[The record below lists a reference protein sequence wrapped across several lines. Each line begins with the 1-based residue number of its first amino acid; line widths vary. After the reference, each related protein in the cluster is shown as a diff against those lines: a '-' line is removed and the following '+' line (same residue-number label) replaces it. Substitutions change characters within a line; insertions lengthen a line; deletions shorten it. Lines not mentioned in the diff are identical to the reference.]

1 MDKLGCQVN
10 LETGVIAMQSSD
22 EASADFR
29 NGLTML
35 QGHRIIL
42 REPRPT
48 DAAALL
54 ALLSTDDVS
63 RFISPPPSTVDGFE
77 KYIAWA
83 HRQRSAG
90 QYVCFAIVPRGGDT
104 PIGLIHVRALGP
116 GFGTA
121 DWGFALG
128 SEFWGSGIFT
138 EAAELVLDFAFD
150 VLRTQRLEARAALCN
165 GRGNGALR
173 KLGAEREGILR
184 HAFFRN
190 GDYLDQVMWSILEED
205 WKRRRQEKAVW
216 GSSVVH

>member
-1 MDKLGCQVN
+1 MNKLGCQVN
-10 LETGVIAMQSSD
+10 LETGVTAMQSS
-22 EASADFR
+22 EASPDFR
-29 NGLTML
+29 TALPVLEGR
-35 QGHRIIL
+35 RITL

-48 DAAALL
+48 DAASLF

-63 RFISPPPSTVDGFE
+63 RFISPPPPTVDGFE
-77 KYIAWA
+77 RYIAWEQ
-83 HRQRSAG
+83 RQRAAG

-150 VLRTQRLEARAALCN
+150 VLDVHRLEARAALCN
-165 GRGNGALR
+165 GRGNSALK
-173 KLGAEREGILR
+173 KLGADREGILR

-190 GDYLDQVMWSILEED
+190 GDYLDQVMWSILQED
-205 WKRRRQEKAVW
+205 WKKRRQEKAVW
-216 GSSVVH
+216 GSSVIH